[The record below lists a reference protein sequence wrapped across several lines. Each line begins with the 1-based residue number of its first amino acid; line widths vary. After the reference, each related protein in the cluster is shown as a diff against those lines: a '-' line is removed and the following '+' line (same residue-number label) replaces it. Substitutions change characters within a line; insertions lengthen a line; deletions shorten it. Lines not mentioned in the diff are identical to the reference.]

1 MIKVAYV
8 TRQDAMNSYGGAETQ
23 LTETLDRI
31 NSRGEDIRIEFF
43 DMWHDKLEEFGVV
56 HIFNPNSF
64 PQEALKIAALA
75 KKRSVRVSLSPI
87 CFDSYAFVRSEK
99 GVVGA
104 ALWWSLVRMRRL
116 SPRNKLSQ
124 VLDPYRF
131 LEPLLSMSDVIL
143 PNSHEESE
151 WLRWLFPSIPEHKF
165 EVIPNGVDLR
175 FREGNPSEFRDRYKV
190 EDFVLFVGRVEK
202 RKNLLR
208 LIRAFVRSRLETKL
222 VVLGEVVDED
232 YFVLCKREAS
242 DSVLF
247 LPPLPHDSTTL
258 AAAYKACKVVA
269 LPSYYE
275 TPGLVGLEAG
285 LAGANVVVT
294 AVGGSKEYFGE
305 LAWYVNPTDERSIE
319 EGIVAAYETPKHT
332 DLSNHIESNYNW
344 DVVAQKTLRA
354 YRTIL
359 SR

>member
-1 MIKVAYV
+1 
-8 TRQDAMNSYGGAETQ
+8 
-23 LTETLDRI
+23 
-31 NSRGEDIRIEFF
+31 
-43 DMWHDKLEEFGVV
+43 
-56 HIFNPNSF
+56 
-64 PQEALKIAALA
+64 
-75 KKRSVRVSLSPI
+75 
-87 CFDSYAFVRSEK
+87 
-99 GVVGA
+99 
-104 ALWWSLVRMRRL
+104 MRRL
-116 SPRNKLSQ
+116 SPMNKLSQ
-124 VLDPYRF
+124 VLDPYRL
-131 LEPLLSMSDVIL
+131 LEPLLLMSDVIL

-151 WLRWLFPSIPEHKF
+151 WLRWLFPRIPKHKF

-175 FREGNPSEFRDRYKV
+175 FREGDPSEFRDRYKV

-232 YFVLCKREAS
+232 YFVLCKREAT

-258 AAAYKACKVVA
+258 ADAYKACKAVA

-294 AVGGSKEYFGE
+294 ADGGAEEKFCGVEWCVKTKHKQKKEG
-305 LAWYVNPTDERSIE
+305 
-319 EGIVAAYETPKHT
+319 GGGGGCETTKHT
-332 DLSNHIESNYNW
+332 
-344 DVVAQKTLRA
+344 
-354 YRTIL
+354 TIY
-359 SR
+359 

>member
-1 MIKVAYV
+1 MIKIAYV

-31 NSRGEDIRIEFF
+31 NRRGEDIRIEFF

-99 GVVGA
+99 GVVEA

-131 LEPLLSMSDVIL
+131 LEPLLLMSDVIL

-151 WLRWLFPSIPEHKF
+151 WLRWLFPRIPKHKF

-175 FREGNPSEFRDRYKV
+175 FREGDPSEFRDRYKV

-232 YFVLCKREAS
+232 YFVLCKREAT

-294 AVGGSKEYFGE
+294 AVGGGKGKFCGFG
-305 LAWYVNPTDERSIE
+305 
-319 EGIVAAYETPKHT
+319 
-332 DLSNHIESNYNW
+332 W
-344 DVVAQKTLRA
+344 DVKSNNKRKNEGGGVGGGERPQHTKLFKHKEKKNKREGGGPKNTFE
-354 YRTIL
+354 YQT
-359 SR
+359 